1 MRKRRHSERRW
12 RCAVVGT
19 EPLPPGQRRVKGWP
33 VSHYGP
39 VPRFRQD
46 TWRLQVFGATAS
58 GTTYAWTLD
67 EIAALPTTTI
77 TTDLHCA
84 SGTTTGDHE
93 FLGVPAATVLEL
105 APPGPR
111 VTHVMAWAE
120 YGYSANL
127 RLADFASPRTLMAT
141 HHNDEAPLTPHKP
154 CRADAGG
161 PGPRRIPLLRSFPGA
176 TPRRERARTT
186 RLHRGTDWRTDPHRT
201 GTESR
206 RHHPVRHGEA
216 TVLGRTNY
224 AESIERE
231 AEAIGSFLQAHVITS
246 RPVPQSESADRITR
260 ALMRRND
267 QSPDEN
273 SERHTAPAVP
283 GHRGHRLPAA
293 PNPCRSPST
302 PARACNPTGHLR

>member
-1 MRKRRHSERRW
+1 M
-12 RCAVVGT
+12 GT

-93 FLGVPAATVLEL
+93 FLGVPAATVWEL

-141 HHNDEAPLTPHKP
+141 HHNGEQLTAEHGFPLRLVVPHLYGYK
-154 CRADAGG
+154 G
-161 PGPRRIPLLRSFPGA
+161 PKWLRGIEYM
-176 TPRRERARTT
+176 TQ
-186 RLHRGTDWRTDPHRT
+186 D
-201 GTESR
+201 
-206 RHHPVRHGEA
+206 RHGFWE
-216 TVLGRTNY
+216 
-224 AESIERE
+224 ERGYHN
-231 AEAIGSFLQAHVITS
+231 I
-246 RPVPQSESADRITR
+246 ADPWAGLRYSY
-260 ALMRRND
+260 
-267 QSPDEN
+267 QEDE
-273 SERHTAPAVP
+273 
-283 GHRGHRLPAA
+283 
-293 PNPCRSPST
+293 
-302 PARACNPTGHLR
+302 